1 MSGSAAKC
9 LSIVPTGAVPSVPH
23 LRDSHQRN
31 ADRGKEPAKPSFK
44 EKSHVNFQR
53 KTR

>member
-1 MSGSAAKC
+1 LK
-9 LSIVPTGAVPSVPH
+9 PY
-23 LRDSHQRN
+23 LRDSHQRKT
-31 ADRGKEPAKPSFK
+31 DRRKEPAKPSFK